1 VGTLEGALEGAKDGA
16 LDGEQARA
24 TEGKALGTKKGA
36 AKLQIQWQFTAIAS
50 DLSRA
55 LVF

>member
-1 VGTLEGALEGAKDGA
+1 VGTLEGALEVGA

-24 TEGKALGTKKGA
+24 TEGTALGTKKGT
-36 AKLQIQWQFTAIAS
+36 AKLQIQWQFTDIAS

-55 LVF
+55 LAF